1 MSANVIDA
9 FITTLGLDG
18 TLFKR
23 GMKDAEDAQDKLD
36 KNTKRINKD
45 REKAEQDTAKARERR
60 QKQIDEQGKKT
71 VDGYKKIRNELLAM
85 GAVFTAGMGIKDFLV
100 NTINSAANLG
110 YLSQNLRMST
120 EDLTSWQ
127 RASERAGGSAEGIIA
142 QLKESQDT
150 LAQLK
155 SGFGPNEGLQNFFR
169 FGGNADEIKDGNT
182 YLLARSRIIAD
193 MFKQDPAK
201 AALVARQMGINEDQ
215 FNFLKQGPDAVMRL
229 VRAQEKNAAIT
240 AKDAAAALKLR
251 NQFLD
256 LRDSLESTGI
266 RIAVRLI
273 PVIDRVVARLEKM
286 SQWALDHKDD
296 IARWLEDTIQW
307 VERFVRSADKAA
319 DAVGGWK
326 NVLYLLAGFK
336 AVSLA
341 ADFVGL
347 AGALFQVGR
356 GLSLIAGGS
365 GALAVLGGLAA
376 AAAGGAIGYGV
387 GTIIN
392 DHLSDDTKNSIGR
405 TIARVLAKVGVKD
418 AQEALD
424 NEAKVGIA
432 NRSASGKITGGV
444 IADPKQVVGK
454 LKSMGWSSEQ
464 AAGIV
469 ASFTQESALSPTA
482 RNPQSG
488 AYGIGQW
495 LGSRVAD
502 FKAFSG
508 HDLVGSSLDDQLKF
522 FQYEVTKGKEKAAG
536 DKLRA
541 ARTAEDA
548 ARIHSEAYERP
559 GAAEANVE
567 RRQRLAAQLATD
579 DRAKN
584 AASIGAIPTGAAASV
599 AASTTTSTSTSKSEV
614 KIDTININTQASDAN
629 GIASSIRPAVEKYSF
644 ATQANTGLQ

>member
-85 GAVFTAGMGIKDFLV
+85 GAVFTAGMGVKDFLV

-155 SGFGPNEGLQNFFR
+155 SGFGPNEGLQSFFR

-201 AALVARQMGINEDQ
+201 AALVARQMGISEDQ

-240 AKDAAAALKLR
+240 AKDAAEALKLR

-273 PVIDRVVARLEKM
+273 PVIDKVVARLETM

-365 GALAVLGGLAA
+365 GALAVIGGLAA

-464 AAGIV
+464 AAGIA

-508 HDLVGSSLDDQLKF
+508 RDLVGSSLDDQLKF

-629 GIASSIRPAVEKYSF
+629 GIAASIRPAVEKYSF